1 MGASRRAQTQY
12 TGEHM
17 DGKIR
22 IVYVQDTERERDER
36 LKRMTIPVG
45 VSKPRPA
52 QEALFYVPCKEHGI
66 PYEPNTW
73 TCRTCTD
80 RHIRGLCAY
89 PPGDVQPCKITREG
103 INTSNPITIPAHLG
117 PLHAYTRI
125 GENMNGEN
133 NTGESVTTSDDVCTA
148 LGITPEQL
156 AAMQATNATPQAV
169 PAPVQAPAPVQWTG
183 PFDTEEENVH
193 FNNVMRVLNAQPDI
207 KRAQLAAAL
216 GWDENVLTSWMS
228 NPKVVCDTRFATT
241 VDGKARP
248 SLKWLR
254 QFVQA
259 LLNAPAP
266 VPEPVPVAVPTP
278 AVAVPQPVVVV
289 QQAPAPAPV
298 PSPAQPV
305 PAPAPVQPAPVP
317 GPTAEQLAMATAIL
331 ESAGQQVVPQG
342 QYAAPAPAA
351 PTKASGEDV
360 AYAMRAAEGLKAIGK
375 TLVDCGFYKAD
386 FKRVNW
392 LQNIEPDRIEKW
404 VASQGYNV
412 DQVRAHVMK

>member
-1 MGASRRAQTQY
+1 
-12 TGEHM
+12 M

-52 QEALFYVPCKEHGI
+52 QAALFYVPCKEHGI

-125 GENMNGEN
+125 AMDDPLSFVVPGVLASTPRSENMSPDN
-133 NTGESVTTSDDVCTA
+133 NIGNSVTTSDDVCVA

-156 AAMQATNATPQAV
+156 ATMQATNATPQ
-169 PAPVQAPAPVQWTG
+169 PAPVPQAVPAPVQWTG

-259 LLNAPAP
+259 LLNAP
-266 VPEPVPVAVPTP
+266 EPVPVAVPTP

-331 ESAGQQVVPQG
+331 ESAGQQVVPQ
-342 QYAAPAPAA
+342 AVPAPAPAA